1 MQKKPTDEL
10 NAMLKEARPKDI
22 DGYLKENWD
31 YLALGDKAFYYFM
44 KDTIEEKN
52 MRLKEV
58 YSFAGLSD
66 SYGGQLLRMEKPTK
80 NRDHILRL
88 CIAGHFSW
96 DETNRALKLYKMS
109 ELYAKD
115 SRDAC
120 IIVAINN
127 RIFDLGQIDEMLEKQ
142 GLPKLSTDEK

>member
-22 DGYLKENWD
+22 DGYLKDNRD
-31 YLALGDKAFYYFM
+31 YLALGEKAFYYYM

>member
-1 MQKKPTDEL
+1 
-10 NAMLKEARPKDI
+10 
-22 DGYLKENWD
+22 
-31 YLALGDKAFYYFM
+31 
-44 KDTIEEKN
+44 
-52 MRLKEV
+52 
-58 YSFAGLSD
+58 
-66 SYGGQLLRMEKPTK
+66 
-80 NRDHILRL
+80 
-88 CIAGHFSW
+88 
-96 DETNRALKLYKMS
+96 MS